1 MWTSLGLNQGPPD
14 YESFGIVLP
23 FVEIYNFFC
32 VYFVDYQI
40 ICNFA
45 TDKKENDWICEFM
58 RIFVQFLFSLFSF
71 CSKFYNSYK

>member
-1 MWTSLGLNQGPPD
+1 LKFITFS
-14 YESFGIVLP
+14 YI
-23 FVEIYNFFC
+23 
-32 VYFVDYQI
+32 YFVDYQI

-45 TDKKENDWICEFM
+45 TDKKEKDWICEFM